1 MMNAYSDHVILGY
14 LRNLLRELE
23 RKLSFP
29 KNDWRRREEL
39 LAEIRDVKQRIVVF
53 EKASGLIPLSTPKP
67 QTAADSDRFPEGAVL
82 DSAHSGDRNRIRKL
96 EVEYR

>member
-14 LRNLLRELE
+14 LRNLLLELE

-29 KNDWRRREEL
+29 KNDWKRRKEL
-39 LAEIRDVKQRIVVF
+39 LAEIQDVKKRIVVF

-67 QTAADSDRFPEGAVL
+67 QIAADSDRTHFDAAS
-82 DSAHSGDRNRIRKL
+82 DSTRSGVPKRIRKL